1 MVAIIV
7 IYKTTRHSAGMVLPL
22 RHSPMKTAERSE
34 GDDEGSR
41 PEARTSCRQDQP
53 PGVREDGDRQGR
65 PAATDQAGRPR
76 RETQVDRK
84 GFETPGVREPAAP
97 GECPGEA
104 ATVGPRPST
113 EGHGGPGGIS

>member
-1 MVAIIV
+1 ME
-7 IYKTTRHSAGMVLPL
+7 TT
-22 RHSPMKTAERSE
+22 ERPE
-34 GDDEGSR
+34 GDGESSR

-53 PGVREDGDRQGR
+53 PGVREEGDRQGR
-65 PAATDQAGRPR
+65 PTATNQADRPR

-97 GECPGEA
+97 GEGPGEA

-113 EGHGGPGGIS
+113 GGQGGRGCINREGGP